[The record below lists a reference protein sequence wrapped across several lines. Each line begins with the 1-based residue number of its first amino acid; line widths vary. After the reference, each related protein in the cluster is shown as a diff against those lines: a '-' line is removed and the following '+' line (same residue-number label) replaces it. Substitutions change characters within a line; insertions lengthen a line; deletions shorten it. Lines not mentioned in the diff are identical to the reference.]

1 MALEVI
7 VKHLVPTEIMVIVR
21 DLRDQGLEQG
31 QDFDFSYT
39 PERMELFGT
48 NNYHRF
54 TTFTFYNEKW
64 SSWFILKYSYL
75 MLDV

>member
-31 QDFDFSYT
+31 LDFDFAFT

-64 SSWFILKYSYL
+64 SSWFILKYSNL
-75 MLDV
+75 MLNV

>member
-1 MALEVI
+1 MAIEVV
-7 VKHLVPTEIMVIVR
+7 VKHLVPTEIMAVVR

-31 QDFDFSYT
+31 LDFDFAFT

-64 SSWFILKYSYL
+64 SSWFILKYSNL
-75 MLDV
+75 MLNV

>member
-1 MALEVI
+1 MAIEVI
-7 VKHLVPTEIMVIVR
+7 VKHLVPTEIMAVVR

-31 QDFDFSYT
+31 LDFDFAYT
-39 PERMELFGT
+39 PERIELFGT

-64 SSWFILKYSYL
+64 SSWFILKYSNL
-75 MLDV
+75 MLNV